1 MAMPLHPTLADLAL
15 RLILTLAAGGLIG
28 LNRETGGHPAGF
40 RTTLLVAL
48 AACVATILANLLL
61 PALLGK
67 GQSSDFV
74 RADVMRLPLGILTGI
89 GFIGGGAILKR
100 GSLVIGIT
108 TAATLW
114 MATVIGITLG
124 AGQAALGAVAT
135 ALTLAVLMG
144 LKPVEARLRRTH
156 RGALSITIAGTAAP
170 LLTAEALGVERLEL
184 IERRWSKDEAREFT
198 RYQLSCR
205 QDQAALAQILERLAA
220 EPDRITVHWTRMA
233 E

>member
-1 MAMPLHPTLADLAL
+1 
-15 RLILTLAAGGLIG
+15 
-28 LNRETGGHPAGF
+28 
-40 RTTLLVAL
+40 
-48 AACVATILANLLL
+48 
-61 PALLGK
+61 
-67 GQSSDFV
+67 
-74 RADVMRLPLGILTGI
+74 
-89 GFIGGGAILKR
+89 
-100 GSLVIGIT
+100 
-108 TAATLW
+108 
-114 MATVIGITLG
+114 
-124 AGQAALGAVAT
+124 
-135 ALTLAVLMG
+135 MG